1 MKDAV
6 ALYSSPTNPLPSS
19 QPSRASTTLSWIL
32 PIHSFASFSRLLRIS
47 KILEAII
54 ISAARSQVPQITTN
68 STKIFVISFFANL
81 FVLYCY
87 SPPFLYIFFFS
98 LASLAIVSSPFSA
111 VFGFQFPLY
120 VTFPGVV
127 DSGPAFFV
135 SCALSSF
142 PLLLLFSRNPCP
154 AFVYCTYLNLIPLFR
169 LSLYQK
175 LIWILFEAHISS
187 HQSYLA
193 YL

>member
-87 SPPFLYIFFFS
+87 SPPFLYIFFF
-98 LASLAIVSSPFSA
+98 
-111 VFGFQFPLY
+111 
-120 VTFPGVV
+120 
-127 DSGPAFFV
+127 
-135 SCALSSF
+135 
-142 PLLLLFSRNPCP
+142 LLLLWLSSHLHSRLFSVFNFHCMLRSL
-154 AFVYCTYLNLIPLFR
+154 VLSIPVL
-169 LSLYQK
+169 LSLY
-175 LIWILFEAHISS
+175 LVHCRLFPFFSFSLATPVLHLSIVHI
-187 HQSYLA
+187 
-193 YL
+193 